1 VTTVLRRLLDPVR
14 LLTVL
19 PLRLTRRGAV
29 AVARGSRR
37 WELVLEKALDEPRR
51 LLAWDAAEPHDEPV
65 GQPPR
70 PSSTVPAA
78 GDREEQDDGGG
89 GVVDLTEDD
98 FADWAQMP
106 FAAATARARELE
118 PERLRALLDYECE
131 HGHRQRFVQLLQHRL
146 DVAAS
151 G

>member
-1 VTTVLRRLLDPVR
+1 MTTVLRRLLDPVR

-51 LLAWDAAEPHDEPV
+51 LLAWDAAGSRD
-65 GQPPR
+65 
-70 PSSTVPAA
+70 VPAGPPTPPA
-78 GDREEQDDGGG
+78 APASSHGEPGEPTG
-89 GVVDLTEDD
+89 GVIDLTEEDL
-98 FADWAQMP
+98 ADWAQMP

-118 PERLRALLDYECE
+118 PERLRALLDYECA
-131 HGHRQRFVQLLQHRL
+131 HGHRQRFLQLLQHRL
-146 DVAAS
+146 DLA
-151 G
+151 GPG